1 MKKRYL
7 FLIASILVLSMLLAS
22 CGGAEGKNESTETNA
37 PAESNEKETKP
48 NRVES
53 SEGKIPAGY
62 DLEKLYESLMECYSE
77 QPTMIP
83 LDSTLLADFYGITPE
98 MYSQAVVYFCETG
111 IDADEIWLIEAV
123 DEAAAAQVAALANQ
137 NLANKIA
144 SFKDYLPDEYAIA
157 KEGKVITTGN
167 FVLLLVSPE
176 VDAMQD
182 YIDSL
187 K

>member
-1 MKKRYL
+1 MKKRFL

-22 CGGAEGKNESTETNA
+22 CGSSDSEKAEDSA
-37 PAESNEKETKP
+37 PAETQNEETKAD
-48 NRVES
+48 RVEN

-62 DLEKLYESLMECYSE
+62 DLESLYASLMDCYDEKPS
-77 QPTMIP
+77 MIT
-83 LDSTLLADFYGITPE
+83 LDSELLADFYGITPDT
-98 MYSQAVVYFCETG
+98 YSQAVIYFSETG
-111 IDADEIWLIEAV
+111 IDADEIWLIEAI
-123 DEAAAAQVAALANQ
+123 DEENAADIAALANQ

-144 SFKDYLPDEYAIA
+144 SFENYLPDEYEIA

-167 FVLLLVSPE
+167 YVLLLVSPE
-176 VDAMQD
+176 VDAMQS